1 MSLKFKIEYL
11 NQVRDRYFRSNR
23 KRKSIILDEICK
35 ITGFHRKYAIEILSI
50 GHHKG
55 TKASGRS
62 QSYSDASIFH
72 LKKLWHLMGRMC
84 SIKMVAAFPVWLDF
98 YEAKGFCPII
108 KQELLTMS
116 HSTIDRYLKNYRNQF
131 ARI

>member
-1 MSLKFKIEYL
+1 
-11 NQVRDRYFRSNR
+11 
-23 KRKSIILDEICK
+23 
-35 ITGFHRKYAIEILSI
+35 
-50 GHHKG
+50 
-55 TKASGRS
+55 
-62 QSYSDASIFH
+62 
-72 LKKLWHLMGRMC
+72 
-84 SIKMVAAFPVWLDF
+84 MVAAFPVWLDF